1 MSNDYEQWY
10 FLKVQLCAK
19 FPSQRSELY
28 IIYRTSLIIGCNNA
42 KEQYYDIYIYIF
54 IFIYLFLKTNKLC
67 FEIPSLCY
75 MYFCYFKNQVIN
87 V

>member
-28 IIYRTSLIIGCNNA
+28 IIYRTILIIGCNNA
-42 KEQYYDIYIYIF
+42 KEQYYDIYIYIYFYLF
-54 IFIYLFLKTNKLC
+54 IFKNKQTVLWDPLFVLHVFLL
-67 FEIPSLCY
+67 F
-75 MYFCYFKNQVIN
+75 
-87 V
+87 